1 MKTLVLG
8 HTYNYKKTDVRCCP
22 IDVDLWY
29 DKPFDC
35 VDCRCDKEETTF
47 TYDIYRSIDYRFEK
61 IIRYKKLWV
70 WKFAENNSY
79 DIIIDCIGLVP
90 WIPDRKS
97 YGGSSFME
105 ETILRVLRINGIFY
119 SYAGIYTKI
128 TDETL
133 SFEPKKLYGFRYVD

>member
-1 MKTLVLG
+1 MKTLILG
-8 HTYNYKKTDVRCCP
+8 HIYNFKKTDVRCSP

-47 TYDIYRSIDYRFEK
+47 KYDIYRSIDYRFEK
-61 IIRYKKLWV
+61 KIRYKKLWV

-90 WIPDRKS
+90 WIPDRKA
-97 YGGSSFME
+97 YCGSSFME